1 MKIHFL
7 SSKPMKTR
15 MKLVATLAG
24 PGLASVS
31 ALAGPPAGYRD
42 SAALA
47 KAVADAATAATGRPV
62 AVSSIGRSAGGRDLP
77 LVTIGT
83 PSPGRPALLV
93 VAGLDGS
100 HLVGG
105 EIAAEMV
112 AKLLADEALP
122 ADAVVYLLPRMNP
135 DAADT
140 TLSAPHVQS
149 ATPVPVDDDRD
160 GTADEDGPRDLNG
173 DGVVTQMRVAD
184 PKPPLVAT
192 HVADASE
199 PRLLRPADPLKGE
212 TPVYAVLVEGL
223 DADGDGRIAE
233 DGPGGTNLD
242 RNFPHRWPEFSAD
255 AGRYQLS
262 AVESLALA
270 NFVRERRDLAAAL
283 VLGRHDNAVNFP
295 DTRDMDAT
303 GRTPMVFLAD
313 DQPFHRELAT
323 LAKDT
328 TGQSRAASLDH
339 AGSFWLWLT
348 DHRGIPTVAMTA
360 WGRPDPSKP
369 ASEEDRKEGEAKPAE
384 AEKPAESPPAAAEA
398 PPAGRGRRGM
408 RGPPPPAAPAAKPVV
423 DEELLRWLEVNDRD
437 RNGELFVAWQDIDHP
452 QRDRL
457 GSTVEVGG
465 FRTLHLVNPPHGEI
479 DGLAAKHAALVR
491 ELAVRLPR
499 LEVEPATVTPLA
511 DGLYRIELPVRN
523 AGRMP
528 TATNMGRITQKVDPV
543 LVQVSVP
550 VEQVLG
556 GDRVVRVDRMDAG
569 ERQVLGWIVRAV
581 QDEPVELTVTGP
593 AGFRHV
599 QRFVNG
605 RPAAAEGATR

>member
-1 MKIHFL
+1 VTVAFHDPI
-7 SSKPMKTR
+7 R
-15 MKLVATLAG
+15 MKHHQNLVATLAG
-24 PGLASVS
+24 LGLASAS

-47 KAVADAATAATGRPV
+47 KAVADAAAAATGRPV

-100 HLVGG
+100 HLVGS
-105 EIAAEMV
+105 EIAAELV

-135 DAADT
+135 DAADA
-140 TLSAPHVQS
+140 TLSAPAVQS

-605 RPAAAEGATR
+605 RPAEAEGATR

>member
-1 MKIHFL
+1 
-7 SSKPMKTR
+7 

-24 PGLASVS
+24 LGLASVS

-47 KAVADAATAATGRPV
+47 KAVADAAAAATGRPV

-100 HLVGG
+100 HLVGS
-105 EIAAEMV
+105 EIAAELV

-135 DAADT
+135 DAADA
-140 TLSAPHVQS
+140 TLSAPAVQS

-212 TPVYAVLVEGL
+212 TPVYAVLVEGI

-369 ASEEDRKEGEAKPAE
+369 ASEEDRKEGEAKPAD
-384 AEKPAESPPAAAEA
+384 AESPPAAAEA

>member
-1 MKIHFL
+1 
-7 SSKPMKTR
+7 MKTR

-24 PGLASVS
+24 LGLASVS

-47 KAVADAATAATGRPV
+47 KAVADAAAAATGRPV

-100 HLVGG
+100 HLVGS
-105 EIAAEMV
+105 EIAAELV

-135 DAADT
+135 DAADA
-140 TLSAPHVQS
+140 TLSAPAVQS

-212 TPVYAVLVEGL
+212 TPVYALLVEGI

>member
-1 MKIHFL
+1 
-7 SSKPMKTR
+7 MKTR

-24 PGLASVS
+24 LGLASVS

-47 KAVADAATAATGRPV
+47 KAVADAAAAATGRPV

-100 HLVGG
+100 HLVGS
-105 EIAAEMV
+105 EIAAELV

-135 DAADT
+135 DAADA
-140 TLSAPHVQS
+140 TLSAPAVQS

-212 TPVYAVLVEGL
+212 TPVYALLVEGI

-262 AVESLALA
+262 AVESSALA

-437 RNGELFVAWQDIDHP
+437 RNGELFVAWQEIDHP

-465 FRTLHLVNPPHGEI
+465 FRTLHLANPPHGEI

-499 LEVEPATVTPLA
+499 LEVGPATVTPLA

-528 TATNMGRITQKVDPV
+528 TATNMGRTTQKVDPV

>member
-1 MKIHFL
+1 
-7 SSKPMKTR
+7 MKTR

-24 PGLASVS
+24 LGLASVS

-47 KAVADAATAATGRPV
+47 KAVADAAAAATGRPV

-100 HLVGG
+100 HLVGS
-105 EIAAEMV
+105 EIAAELV

-135 DAADT
+135 DAADA
-140 TLSAPHVQS
+140 TLSAPAVQS

-212 TPVYAVLVEGL
+212 TPVYALLVEGL

>member
-1 MKIHFL
+1 
-7 SSKPMKTR
+7 MKTR

-24 PGLASVS
+24 LGLASVS

-47 KAVADAATAATGRPV
+47 KAVADAAAAATGRPV

-100 HLVGG
+100 HLVGS
-105 EIAAEMV
+105 EIAAELV

-135 DAADT
+135 DAADA
-140 TLSAPHVQS
+140 TLSAPAVQS

-212 TPVYAVLVEGL
+212 TPVYALLVEGI

-369 ASEEDRKEGEAKPAE
+369 ASEEDRKEDEAKPAE

-437 RNGELFVAWQDIDHP
+437 RNGELFVAWQGIDHP

>member
-1 MKIHFL
+1 
-7 SSKPMKTR
+7 MKTR

-24 PGLASVS
+24 LGLASVS

-47 KAVADAATAATGRPV
+47 KAVADAAAAATGRPV

-100 HLVGG
+100 HLVGS
-105 EIAAEMV
+105 EIAAELV

-135 DAADT
+135 DAADA
-140 TLSAPHVQS
+140 TLSAPAVQS

-199 PRLLRPADPLKGE
+199 PRLLRLADPLKGE
-212 TPVYAVLVEGL
+212 TPVYALLVEGL

-479 DGLAAKHAALVR
+479 DGLAAKQAALVR
-491 ELAVRLPR
+491 ELVLRLPR
-499 LEVEPATVTPLA
+499 LTVETATVTPLA

>member
-1 MKIHFL
+1 
-7 SSKPMKTR
+7 MKTR

-24 PGLASVS
+24 LGLASVS

-47 KAVADAATAATGRPV
+47 KAVADAAAAATGRPV

-100 HLVGG
+100 HLVGS
-105 EIAAEMV
+105 EIAAELV

-135 DAADT
+135 DAADA
-140 TLSAPHVQS
+140 TLSAPAVQS

-212 TPVYAVLVEGL
+212 TPVYALLVEGI

-437 RNGELFVAWQDIDHP
+437 RNGELFVAWQGIDHP

>member
-1 MKIHFL
+1 
-7 SSKPMKTR
+7 MKTR

-24 PGLASVS
+24 LGLASVS

-47 KAVADAATAATGRPV
+47 KAVADAAAAATGRPV
-62 AVSSIGRSAGGRDLP
+62 AVSSIGRSSGGRDLP

-100 HLVGG
+100 HLVGS
-105 EIAAEMV
+105 EIAAELV

-135 DAADT
+135 DAADA
-140 TLSAPHVQS
+140 TLSAPAVQS

-212 TPVYAVLVEGL
+212 TPVYALLVEGL

>member
-1 MKIHFL
+1 
-7 SSKPMKTR
+7 MKTR

-24 PGLASVS
+24 LGLASVS

-47 KAVADAATAATGRPV
+47 KAVADAAAAATGRPV

-100 HLVGG
+100 HLVGS
-105 EIAAEMV
+105 EIAAELV

-135 DAADT
+135 DAADA
-140 TLSAPHVQS
+140 TLSAPAVQS

-212 TPVYAVLVEGL
+212 TPVYALLVEGL

-437 RNGELFVAWQDIDHP
+437 RNGELFVAWQGIDHP

>member
-1 MKIHFL
+1 
-7 SSKPMKTR
+7 
-15 MKLVATLAG
+15 
-24 PGLASVS
+24 
-31 ALAGPPAGYRD
+31 
-42 SAALA
+42 
-47 KAVADAATAATGRPV
+47 
-62 AVSSIGRSAGGRDLP
+62 
-77 LVTIGT
+77 
-83 PSPGRPALLV
+83 
-93 VAGLDGS
+93 
-100 HLVGG
+100 
-105 EIAAEMV
+105 
-112 AKLLADEALP
+112 
-122 ADAVVYLLPRMNP
+122 
-135 DAADT
+135 
-140 TLSAPHVQS
+140 
-149 ATPVPVDDDRD
+149 
-160 GTADEDGPRDLNG
+160 
-173 DGVVTQMRVAD
+173 
-184 PKPPLVAT
+184 
-192 HVADASE
+192 
-199 PRLLRPADPLKGE
+199 
-212 TPVYAVLVEGL
+212 
-223 DADGDGRIAE
+223 
-233 DGPGGTNLD
+233 
-242 RNFPHRWPEFSAD
+242 
-255 AGRYQLS
+255 
-262 AVESLALA
+262 
-270 NFVRERRDLAAAL
+270 
-283 VLGRHDNAVNFP
+283 VNFP

>member
-1 MKIHFL
+1 
-7 SSKPMKTR
+7 MKTR

-24 PGLASVS
+24 LGLASVS

-47 KAVADAATAATGRPV
+47 KAVADAAAAATGRPV

-100 HLVGG
+100 HLVGS
-105 EIAAEMV
+105 EIAAELV

-135 DAADT
+135 DAADA
-140 TLSAPHVQS
+140 TLSAPAVQS

-212 TPVYAVLVEGL
+212 TPVYALLVEGI

-408 RGPPPPAAPAAKPVV
+408 RGPPPP
-423 DEELLRWLEVNDRD
+423 
-437 RNGELFVAWQDIDHP
+437 
-452 QRDRL
+452 
-457 GSTVEVGG
+457 GSRSST
-465 FRTLHLVNPPHGEI
+465 RSSS
-479 DGLAAKHAALVR
+479 
-491 ELAVRLPR
+491 
-499 LEVEPATVTPLA
+499 
-511 DGLYRIELPVRN
+511 
-523 AGRMP
+523 AGSR
-528 TATNMGRITQKVDPV
+528 
-543 LVQVSVP
+543 
-550 VEQVLG
+550 
-556 GDRVVRVDRMDAG
+556 
-569 ERQVLGWIVRAV
+569 
-581 QDEPVELTVTGP
+581 
-593 AGFRHV
+593 
-599 QRFVNG
+599 
-605 RPAAAEGATR
+605 